1 MEHLENTAAAT
12 TDSVPNI
19 SLPLSSLRVGLPQ
32 ELGAQNATDVLNRA
46 WTSAIFKREIAAPVW
61 LSVLNLTGD
70 EQADQRNHG
79 GPDQAL
85 CAYPARHYA
94 YWTKRLGLPLTA
106 GSFGENLTIGGD
118 CTEEDV
124 CIGDV
129 FAFGE
134 AVVQISQPR
143 SPCWKIAR
151 RWQLPMF
158 SQWLQETGF
167 TGWYMRVI
175 QPGLVGP
182 HDVLRLIERPHPEW
196 TIARANSAKYEQ
208 RHDREL
214 VAQLAACPALGQQ
227 WRRKM
232 QGRTDGSLPLN
243 DDANRLVGPNA
254 G

>member
-1 MEHLENTAAAT
+1 MKSPAT
-12 TDSVPNI
+12 PHGFVSAL
-19 SLPLSSLRVGLPQ
+19 SLPLISLRVGLPQ
-32 ELGAQNATDVLNRA
+32 ALGVPGAPEVLDRP
-46 WTSAIFKREIAAPVW
+46 WTSAINKQALTESVW
-61 LSVLNLTGD
+61 LDMLNLTGD

-85 CAYPARHYA
+85 CAYPAVHYR
-94 YWTKRLGLPLTA
+94 YWTERLGLLLEP
-106 GSFGENLTIGGD
+106 GSFGENLTIGGN
-118 CTEEDV
+118 CIEADV

-151 RWQLPMF
+151 RWQLPLF
-158 SQWLQETGF
+158 SQWLQETGY
-167 TGWYMRVI
+167 TGWYLRVL
-175 QPGLVGP
+175 QPGRVSP
-182 HDVLRLIERPHPEW
+182 TNVLRLLERPHPEW
-196 TIARANSAKYEQ
+196 TIARANAAKYEQ

-214 VAQLAACPALGQQ
+214 AAQLAACPALGEQ

-243 DDANRLVGPNA
+243 DDANRLVGPNV

>member
-1 MEHLENTAAAT
+1 MKSLETPAS
-12 TDSVPNI
+12 SVPAI
-19 SLPLSSLRVGLPQ
+19 SLPLVSLWVGLPQ
-32 ELGAQNATDVLNRA
+32 ALGVPGAPAVLDRP
-46 WTSAIFKREIAAPVW
+46 WTSAIVKQAVKEPVW
-61 LSVLNLTGD
+61 LDTLNLAGD
-70 EQADQRNHG
+70 QQADQRNHG

-85 CAYPARHYA
+85 CAYPAVHYT
-94 YWTKRLGLPLTA
+94 YWTERLGMPLAA
-106 GSFGENLTIGGD
+106 GSFGENLAIGAD
-118 CTEEDV
+118 YTEADV

-151 RWQLPMF
+151 RWQLPLF
-158 SQWLQETGF
+158 SQWLQETGY
-167 TGWYMRVI
+167 TGWYLRVL
-175 QPGLVGP
+175 QPSLVSP
-182 HDVLRLIERPHPEW
+182 TDVLQLLERPHPEW
-196 TIARANSAKYEQ
+196 TVARANSAKYEQ
-208 RHDREL
+208 RHDRGL
-214 VAQLAACPALGQQ
+214 VAQLAACPALGEH